1 MSESDRGISFVFP
14 KSGNLFYEKKSDYK
28 FCKPSLMPIRSYT
41 LEKLEKMQEEAQKQ
55 LQTKNSEARESRGN
69 Q

>member
-1 MSESDRGISFVFP
+1 MSEVDRGISFVFP
-14 KSGNLFYEKKSDYK
+14 KSGNLFYEKKSDFK
-28 FCKPSLMPIRSYT
+28 FCKPSLMPIRTYT

-55 LQTKNSEARESRGN
+55 LQTKNLEAKETREN